1 MCIVIYDGDIIDRS
15 LVFKTAVCSGEGKQA
30 FLNRIHGKSQQ
41 LRCCDRG
48 KGVGHIVISGH
59 GKDDVCVQL
68 SVSEEIKCNPTFFIV
83 GDILRTVVKFR
94 RHSVSHHAAV
104 QTFADFLILID
115 LSVNDQCSV
124 RWQQGCK
131 LMKGVTDI
139 FQIFKEIQM
148 IGFNVQD
155 DADLREKVQEAVC
168 IFTGLCD
175 KYT

>member
-1 MCIVIYDGDIIDRS
+1 MQPD
-15 LVFKTAVCSGEGKQA
+15 L
-30 FLNRIHGKSQQ
+30 
-41 LRCCDRG
+41 
-48 KGVGHIVISGH
+48 
-59 GKDDVCVQL
+59 
-68 SVSEEIKCNPTFFIV
+68 FIV
-83 GDILRTVVKFR
+83 GDILRTVVKFW

-155 DADLREKVQEAVC
+155 DADLREKCRKLFVYSQASVTKMPELPTR
-168 IFTGLCD
+168 IFPPMACRIPPTEMVGSVSPASR
-175 KYT
+175 T

>member
-1 MCIVIYDGDIIDRS
+1 M
-15 LVFKTAVCSGEGKQA
+15 
-30 FLNRIHGKSQQ
+30 
-41 LRCCDRG
+41 
-48 KGVGHIVISGH
+48 ISGH

-83 GDILRTVVKFR
+83 GDILRTVVKFW

-175 KYT
+175 EDA